1 VRHQDDPFL
10 FIESIPVAETRN
22 FVQRVLSYS
31 WIYASR
37 LGLPSPSLDD
47 MAQGEFPR
55 FRPPAGAVA
64 QRPAPQRDAA
74 RTATR

>member
-1 VRHQDDPFL
+1 MPAL
-10 FIESIPVAETRN
+10 FIESIPVAETRQ

-47 MAQGEFPR
+47 MAQGDFPR
-55 FRPPAGAVA
+55 FRGAAGAVA
-64 QRPAPQRDAA
+64 LRPEAPRGNTRTAA
-74 RTATR
+74 R